1 MASVSIKR
9 LHNHWLANDIRKWSG
24 RESSMWRPRSSFA
37 IRMTSA
43 QFIQCSNLLIR
54 WPCSFDHLIYYHEF
68 ISLISFSKNRTLDF
82 LKNQTMRIY
91 FGYRLS
97 LPLSLSLSLWWKWN
111 FAIDFGWMGW
121 TFKAVK
127 RLLNCMDLVHVNNRV
142 KISSWM
148 TANVNKP
155 VDRSLSV
162 RLSGR
167 IKLNSEAQW
176 YWRAAK
182 LPFIWGRSIK

>member
-97 LPLSLSLSLWWKWN
+97 LPLSLSLFDESGILQLILGEWGERLKQSKGCWIVWTWCTWIIELR
-111 FAIDFGWMGW
+111 FQVEWRPTSISRWIDHCLC
-121 TFKAVK
+121 V
-127 RLLNCMDLVHVNNRV
+127 C
-142 KISSWM
+142 
-148 TANVNKP
+148 P
-155 VDRSLSV
+155 V
-162 RLSGR
+162 G
-167 IKLNSEAQW
+167 
-176 YWRAAK
+176 
-182 LPFIWGRSIK
+182 